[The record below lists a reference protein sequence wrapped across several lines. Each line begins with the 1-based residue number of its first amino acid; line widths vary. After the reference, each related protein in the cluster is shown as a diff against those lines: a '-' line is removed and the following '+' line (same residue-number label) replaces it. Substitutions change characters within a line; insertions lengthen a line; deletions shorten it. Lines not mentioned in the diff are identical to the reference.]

1 MSNRNEKVIEEFG
14 DEWTKFDHTNLN
26 KEKLKE
32 SFDQYFSIFP
42 WDLLPKDAVGFDM
55 GCGTGRWAQF
65 VAPRVKTLNCIEPSH
80 AINVAQK
87 VLSGFE
93 NIKYFNETTENCTLS
108 SNSQDF
114 GYCLGVLHH
123 IPSTQKA
130 LEDCTRLLKS
140 GAPILL
146 YLYYSFENKP
156 TWYRAIWKLSDYVRK
171 FVSSSPK
178 TIKNLL
184 SALIAYSV
192 YFPLV
197 KSALLLDKLGLN
209 VNNFPLS
216 DYRNKPFYQCKND
229 ALDRFGTRLEQ
240 RFSKSEITEMLRNAG
255 CENIEFSPSAPFWC
269 CVAFKK

>member
-1 MSNRNEKVIEEFG
+1 MSNRDEKVIEEFG
-14 DEWTKFDHTNLN
+14 DEWTKFDHININ

-32 SFDQYFSIFP
+32 NFDQYFSIFP
-42 WDLLPKDAVGFDM
+42 WDLLPKEAVGFDM

-93 NIKYFNETTENCTLS
+93 NIKYFNETTEDCSLS
-108 SNSQDF
+108 PNSQDF

-146 YLYYSFENKP
+146 
-156 TWYRAIWKLSDYVRK
+156 
-171 FVSSSPK
+171 
-178 TIKNLL
+178 
-184 SALIAYSV
+184 
-192 YFPLV
+192 
-197 KSALLLDKLGLN
+197 
-209 VNNFPLS
+209 
-216 DYRNKPFYQCKND
+216 
-229 ALDRFGTRLEQ
+229 
-240 RFSKSEITEMLRNAG
+240 
-255 CENIEFSPSAPFWC
+255 
-269 CVAFKK
+269 